1 MDDTFNENVRRVCA
15 PRASVT
21 IKSNEEGPAAV
32 GTPAS
37 TVEPGGTYSN
47 AYLEFLRALITLR
60 TLNISE
66 ETLRDLWHLEKKLLQ
81 LIHVDSTGSPTCFL
95 DSCGAITRQI
105 KQAGEHLG
113 IALLDHI
120 IFNRT
125 AYFSFLESGKL

>member
-1 MDDTFNENVRRVCA
+1 MLKSLN
-15 PRASVT
+15 RATVYVSGLQARFELP
-21 IKSNEEGPAAV
+21 SMEG
-32 GTPAS
+32 AS
-37 TVEPGGTYSN
+37 YSN